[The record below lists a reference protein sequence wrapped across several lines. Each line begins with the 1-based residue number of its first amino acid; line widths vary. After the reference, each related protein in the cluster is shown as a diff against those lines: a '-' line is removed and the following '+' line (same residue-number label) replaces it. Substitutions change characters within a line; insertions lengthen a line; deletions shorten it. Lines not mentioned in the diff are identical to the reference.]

1 MSQHLPVDAIREPVL
16 THWRKRGC
24 LVQSPPGSGK
34 TTRIPLWLL
43 EASEQE
49 IVLLLPR
56 RLPVKLAAKRL
67 AEQWD
72 EPVGQT
78 VGYRLRDDNQAGPR
92 TRLTVT
98 TYGSFIRRLQNDPGL
113 DGVGTVILDEFHE
126 RQLDQDTCLTLLHAC
141 LELFRDDLKLLVM
154 SATLTLDTLQ
164 KALDLPR
171 VESDGELHSLDYRYH
186 PVDEKRWPN
195 ELAGLLSEVRQESD
209 GHQLVFLPGLREIE
223 QATRALPDRV
233 PHCIVHSQ
241 IPQDD
246 LYERLDSAEP
256 TVILST
262 NIAESSVTL
271 PGVRTVIDLGLERY
285 PVINPLTGLTE
296 LKTRRISKS
305 SATQRAGRAA
315 RLGPGLCYRLWS
327 ESAHDALAPD
337 QPPEITQTDLTPL
350 VLTLKA
356 WGLDHRDAFWL
367 TTPTTGRWQAACELL
382 TDWGAL
388 DERGQLTE
396 HGQQL
401 DALGMEPALAHLA
414 LVGLRHERGSD
425 AVWLAACLAR
435 GEPLSDEPDSL
446 RDTVQRAH
454 PTLKREAGRLAQRLG
469 VTLEGRAR
477 PLPDAVLIDALPH
490 RLVRIEPNGRA
501 LMNTGREVRFTI
513 HPSTSSWALLLLGRD
528 QGSHVRADTVWPLDE
543 NTVKNRLPE
552 RERVIFDP
560 AHRHSGFIEQR
571 WLGPFLISEQ
581 PTRPDSLT
589 RLSAWKNWLA
599 RNPLD
604 SWPSISKAHSWLERH
619 RLQQRLDPEW
629 PGLPDT
635 EALSELAEPYL
646 ASLERLDDLDT
657 LAVLRAWLGYD
668 ACRRL
673 DDACPIHWEAP
684 SGRHCEL
691 VYDAVHG
698 RVSVTL
704 KLQEAFGLSDT
715 PRLAGGRQT
724 ITLDLQAPNG
734 RTLAQV
740 TDLPHF
746 WRSVYPQVRKEMRGR
761 YNKHPWPEDPMTATA
776 TRATNRQLRQ
786 TQDLT

>member
-1 MSQHLPVDAIREPVL
+1 MTPHLPVDAIREPVL
-16 THWRKRGC
+16 SHWRNRGC

-49 IVLLLPR
+49 VVLLLPR

-67 AEQWD
+67 AEQRG
-72 EPVGQT
+72 EPVGQS

-113 DGVGTVILDEFHE
+113 EGVGTVILDEFHE

-141 LELFRDDLKLLVM
+141 RDLFRDDLKLLVM

-171 VESDGELHSLDYRYH
+171 VESDGELHPLAFRYH
-186 PVDEKRWPN
+186 PVDDKRWPV
-195 ELAGLLSEVRQESD
+195 ELARLLSQVRQERD

-223 QATRALPDRV
+223 QTARALSDSV
-233 PHCIVHSQ
+233 PNCVVHSQ
-241 IPQDD
+241 VPQDD
-246 LYERLDSAEP
+246 LYERLESAGP

-337 QPPEITQTDLTPL
+337 QPPEITQADLTPL
-350 VLTLKA
+350 VLTLNA
-356 WGLDHRDAFWL
+356 WGLDRHDAFWL
-367 TTPTTGRWQAACELL
+367 SAPTAGRWQAAHERLR
-382 TDWGAL
+382 DWGAL
-388 DERGQLTE
+388 DNQGRLTG

-401 DALGMEPALAHLA
+401 DTLGVEPALAHLA
-414 LVGLRHERGSD
+414 LVGRRHDRGSD

-435 GEPLSDEPDSL
+435 GEPLTDEPSNL
-446 RDTVQRAH
+446 TETVQQAH
-454 PTLKREAGRLAQRLG
+454 PALKREAGRLARRLG
-469 VTLEGRAR
+469 ITLDGRVR
-477 PLPDAVLIDALPH
+477 PLPDAVLVEALPH
-490 RLVRIEPNGRA
+490 WLIRIEPTGRA
-501 LMNTGREVRFTI
+501 RMNTGREVRFATRP
-513 HPSTSSWALLLLGRD
+513 PSSAWALLLHGRD
-528 QGSHVRADTVWPLDE
+528 KGSSIQADVAWPLDE
-543 NTVKNRLPE
+543 QTVQTRLPE
-552 RERVIFDP
+552 RTRVVFDP
-560 AHRHSGFIEQR
+560 AYRHSGFAEQR
-571 WLGPFLISEQ
+571 WLGPFLMSEQ
-581 PTRPDSLT
+581 PSRPDSDT
-589 RLSAWKNWLA
+589 RQSAWLDWLA
-599 RNPLD
+599 RTPLD
-604 SWPSISKAHSWLERH
+604 HWPNVDRALGWLERY
-619 RLQQRLDPEW
+619 RLLRRLDPEW
-629 PGLPDT
+629 PNLPDS
-635 EALSELAEPYL
+635 ESLSELAEPYL
-646 ASLERLDDLDT
+646 GSLERLDALDT
-657 LAVLRAWLGYD
+657 LAILQAWLGYD

-673 DDACPIHWEAP
+673 DDLCPTRWEAP

-691 VYDAVHG
+691 VYDAVHD
-698 RVSVTL
+698 RVSAAL
-704 KLQEAFGLSDT
+704 KLQEAFGLADT
-715 PRLAGGRQT
+715 PKLAGGRQA

-734 RTLAQV
+734 RTLARV

-761 YNKHPWPEDPMTATA
+761 YNKHPWPEDPMTAAA
-776 TRATNRQLRQ
+776 TRATNRQLRR
-786 TQDLT
+786 TQDLS

>member
-1 MSQHLPVDAIREPVL
+1 MTQSLPVDAIREPVL
-16 THWRKRGC
+16 AHWRDRGC

-43 EASEQE
+43 EADEQDV
-49 IVLLLPR
+49 VLLLPR
-56 RLPVKLAAKRL
+56 RLPVKLAAQRL
-67 AEQWD
+67 AEQWG

-78 VGYRLRDDNQAGPR
+78 VGYRLRDDSRAGPR

-126 RQLDQDTCLTLLHAC
+126 RQLDQDTGLTLLHAC
-141 LELFRDDLKLLVM
+141 RELFRDDLKLLVM

-164 KALDLPR
+164 KSLDLPR
-171 VESDGELHSLDYRYH
+171 VESDGELHSLECRYR
-186 PVDEKRWPN
+186 PVDEKRWPS
-195 ELAGLLSEVRQESD
+195 ELASLLSQVRQEAD
-209 GHQLVFLPGLREIE
+209 GHQLIFLPGLREIE
-223 QATRALPDRV
+223 QAAKALPNHI
-233 PHCIVHSQ
+233 PHCVVHSQ
-241 IPQDD
+241 VPQDD
-246 LYERLDSAEP
+246 LYDRLETAKP

-327 ESAHDALAPD
+327 DSAHDALAPD
-337 QPPEITQTDLTPL
+337 QPPEITQADLTPL

-356 WGLDHRDAFWL
+356 WGLDHHDAFWL
-367 TTPTTGRWQAACELL
+367 TAPTAGRWQAALERL
-382 TDWGAL
+382 TDWEAL
-388 DERGQLTE
+388 DKRGQLTE
-396 HGQQL
+396 HGRQL
-401 DALGMEPALAHLA
+401 DALGIEPVLAHLA
-414 LVGLRHERGSD
+414 LVGHRHGQGSD

-435 GEPLSDEPDSL
+435 VEALPDEPESL
-446 RDTVQRAH
+446 PDMVQRAH
-454 PTLKREAGRLAQRLG
+454 PALKREAERLARRLG
-469 VTLEGRAR
+469 ITLDGRAR

-490 RLVRIEPNGRA
+490 WLVRIEATGRA
-501 LMNTGREVRFTI
+501 RMSTGREVRFTK
-513 HPSTSSWALLLLGRD
+513 PPATTAWALLLHGRD
-528 QGSHVRADTVWPLDE
+528 QGSQVRGDTVWPLDD
-543 NTVKNRLPE
+543 NTVRTRLPE
-552 RERVIFDP
+552 RSRVIFDP
-560 AHRHSGFIEQR
+560 TRRQSGFIEQR
-571 WLGPFLISEQ
+571 WLGPFLMSEHPTQ
-581 PTRPDSLT
+581 PDAHTRQ
-589 RLSAWKNWLA
+589 SAWRNWLA
-599 RNPLD
+599 RTPLD
-604 SWPSISKAHSWLERH
+604 QWPTIDKAQGWLERY
-619 RLQQRLDPEW
+619 RLLQRLDPEW

-635 EALSELAEPYL
+635 QSLSELAEPYL
-646 ASLERLDDLDT
+646 ASLGRLDDLDT
-657 LAVLRAWLGYD
+657 LTVLQAWLGYD

-673 DDACPIHWEAP
+673 DDICPTRWEAP

-691 VYDAVHG
+691 VYDAVND
-698 RVSVTL
+698 RVSASL

-715 PRLAGGRQT
+715 PKLAGGRQA
-724 ITLDLQAPNG
+724 ITLDLLAPNG

-761 YNKHPWPEDPMTATA
+761 YNKHPWPEDPITAPA
-776 TRATNRQLRQ
+776 TRATNRQLRR